1 MDGIYSNN
9 NVGSSNTNRS
19 GDDNTG
25 GMGFLFLFFPENG
38 TSGADDIHDRKKTSR
53 PMAAM
58 NLLFPSPPS
67 FRCLRRYSVS
77 SGGSSLLSTVKSTV
91 SVCALLIFLTLL
103 LFTLCFDPA
112 VVNSPRHLP
121 PRRHLS
127 SPPSPPPSSHN
138 AVNLSFPHALQGMG
152 SLYSRGTRAMNDLII
167 AHAVEN
173 LTPLELKLFLRLF
186 FTSGLSSKSD
196 ILLIFRSKSPAFDRV
211 VAEENDS
218 FLKLILGRRDRS
230 SEAIL
235 GVAQFKISE
244 KKKKE
249 SGEPIWGRKIKRNNN
264 NNIIEGNSTESTRMS
279 YGSVVGFDADELDP
293 EDSLAGFLDHV
304 PMSLRRWACYPMLLG
319 RVRRNFRHVTLV
331 DVKEILLLGDPLGR
345 VKNRTPESVYLT
357 THTQSKHVK
366 NSGQNSVHPGIV
378 AGGTRGVRRLSNA
391 MLTEIVQAAMQ
402 RKRKNPVTESGVI
415 NQLVRSEFALRNV
428 NLMVSSE
435 SIPRLSSLTGLNSKP
450 GATFLPIVSKLA
462 LARPGNSNG
471 DGSVVILKHLC
482 SLSLDSQV
490 YPDC

>member
-1 MDGIYSNN
+1 MRENRNSWMGFTAITSRNETNSLSN
-9 NVGSSNTNRS
+9 SNSKSS
-19 GDDNTG
+19 GDNV
-25 GMGFLFLFFPENG
+25 GMGFLFLFFPENE
-38 TSGADDIHDRKKTSR
+38 TPAAAADIHDRKK
-53 PMAAM
+53 
-58 NLLFPSPPS
+58 N
-67 FRCLRRYSVS
+67 LRRYSVS
-77 SGGSSLLSTVKSTV
+77 SGGGGGASLLSAAVQSTI

-112 VVNSPRHLP
+112 VVNSP

-127 SPPSPPPSSHN
+127 LSLSSPLSPPWPHN
-138 AVNLSFPHALQGMG
+138 AINLSFPHALQGMG
-152 SLYSRGTRAMNDLII
+152 SLYSRGTRAMNDLIV
-167 AHAVEN
+167 AHAVDS

-186 FTSGLSSKSD
+186 FASGLSSKSD
-196 ILLIFRSKSPAFDRV
+196 LLLIFRSKSPAFDRV
-211 VAEENDS
+211 IAGENDS
-218 FLKLILGRRDRS
+218 FLKLILGGRDRS
-230 SEAIL
+230 SGEIP

-249 SGEPIWGRKIKRNNN
+249 SGEPIWGRKIKRNSSHNN
-264 NNIIEGNSTESTRMS
+264 SEGNSTESTRMS

-357 THTQSKHVK
+357 THTPSKHVK
-366 NSGQNSVHPGIV
+366 NSGQNPVYPGIV

-391 MLTEIVQAAMQ
+391 MLTEIVRAAMQ

-415 NQLVRSEFALRNV
+415 NQLIRSEFALRNV

-450 GATFLPIVSKLA
+450 GATFLPIVSKFA